1 MTDLYGKI
9 LRNSR
14 FLRENFLNETID
26 NLCLFIKEK
35 KLLPEESLFQ
45 KSDQP
50 KKLWFIVSG
59 SVEYFADHE
68 NNDSIYMTETF
79 LKKVSA
85 EQVSGE
91 REFIT

>member
-45 KSDQP
+45 KSD
-50 KKLWFIVSG
+50 
-59 SVEYFADHE
+59 
-68 NNDSIYMTETF
+68 
-79 LKKVSA
+79 
-85 EQVSGE
+85 
-91 REFIT
+91 